1 VDRRIRVGVPRL
13 ILVLSCLAAPLAA
26 EAQQANRVWRVGY
39 LLPGNASLKGEE
51 VFVRS
56 LRDFGYIEGQNLRI
70 EERNAEG
77 QYDRLPNL
85 ATELVGLQVDVI
97 IAPGT
102 AATRA
107 AKRAT
112 ATIPIVM
119 AAVDEPVLQGF
130 VESLARPGGN
140 ITGLTVVVTPELWSK
155 RLQLLREV
163 APGVSRVAYLWNPRS
178 FHEKASNL
186 KAIHDAAVKL
196 KVTVRSVEVRE
207 PDDFPAT
214 FSTMTREHIGG
225 ILFHATTDLYAHRGQ
240 IAELAITHRIP
251 GISNFE
257 EVATAGA
264 LPNLFAQLRRA
275 AVFVDKI
282 LKGAKPADL
291 PIEQPSKFDLV
302 VNLKTAKALGLTI
315 PPSLLSRADQV
326 IE

>member
-1 VDRRIRVGVPRL
+1 MDRRAFISGITL
-13 ILVLSCLAAPLAA
+13 GLLAAPLAA
-26 EAQQANRVWRVGY
+26 EGQQADRVWRVGY
-39 LLPGNASLKGEE
+39 LLSGNASLKGED

-56 LRDFGYIEGQNLRI
+56 LRDFGYIEGQNLRV

-77 QYDRLPNL
+77 HYDRLPNL
-85 ATELVGLQVDVI
+85 AAELVSLQVDVI

-178 FHEKASNL
+178 FHEKTSNL
-186 KAIHDAAVKL
+186 EAIHDAAAKL
-196 KVTVRSVEVRE
+196 KVTVRSVEVRG

-214 FSTMTREHIGG
+214 FSSMIREHIGG
-225 ILFHATTDLYAHRGQ
+225 ILFHATSDLYAHRGQ
-240 IAELAITHRIP
+240 IAELAIAHRIP
-251 GISNFE
+251 VISNFG
-257 EVATAGA
+257 EVAEAGA
-264 LPNLFAQLRRA
+264 LMSYGPNLFHQLRRA

-282 LKGAKPADL
+282 LKGAQPADL
-291 PIEQPSKFDLV
+291 PIEQPTKFELV
-302 VNLKTAKALGLTI
+302 INLKTAKALGLTMS
-315 PPSLLSRADQV
+315 PSLLLRADQA

>member
-1 VDRRIRVGVPRL
+1 MDRRAFIGVITGL
-13 ILVLSCLAAPLAA
+13 ITAPLAA
-26 EAQQANRVWRVGY
+26 KAQQAERVWRIGY
-39 LLPGNASLKGEE
+39 LLPGNASLRGEE

-56 LRDFGYIEGQNLRI
+56 LRDFGYIEGQNLRV
-70 EERNAEG
+70 EQRNAEG

-85 ATELVGLQVDVI
+85 ATELVSLQVDVI

-178 FHEKASNL
+178 FQEKTSNL
-186 KAIHDAAVKL
+186 KAIQDAAAKL
-196 KVTVRSVEVRE
+196 KVTVRSVEVRG

-214 FSTMTREHIGG
+214 FSSMTREHIGG

-240 IAELAITHRIP
+240 IAELAIAHRIP
-251 GISNFE
+251 VIANFG
-257 EVATAGA
+257 EVAAAGA
-264 LPNLFAQLRRA
+264 LVSYGPNLFDQLRRA

-291 PIEQPSKFDLV
+291 PIEQPSKFELV

-315 PPSLLSRADQV
+315 PPSVLQRADQV